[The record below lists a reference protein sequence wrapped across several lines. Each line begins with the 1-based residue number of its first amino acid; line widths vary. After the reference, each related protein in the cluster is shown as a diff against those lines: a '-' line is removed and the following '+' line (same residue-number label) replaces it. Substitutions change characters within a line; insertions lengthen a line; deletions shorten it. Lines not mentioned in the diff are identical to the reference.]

1 MSLFKELLDPQH
13 RRRRTRGPI
22 EYTDVE
28 AAESLQPQRQLAM
41 LMRDV
46 TGAEKV
52 LLFFSCGFCLAGAWK
67 GAKELVVPKIPS

>member
-46 TGAEKV
+46 SGAGRFLNRRRGV
-52 LLFFSCGFCLAGAWK
+52 GF
-67 GAKELVVPKIPS
+67 VVVFGF

>member
-46 TGAEKV
+46 SGAA
-52 LLFFSCGFCLAGAWK
+52 GFLNGRRWV
-67 GAKELVVPKIPS
+67 GFVVAFGF

>member
-46 TGAEKV
+46 SGAREGFFEWKVVGKV
-52 LLFFSCGFCLAGAWK
+52 LLLLFFGF
-67 GAKELVVPKIPS
+67 